1 MSDEKK
7 SLEERFEN
15 LESILTEM
23 EAEDVSLEKSFELYQ
38 KGLQEIKEANDM
50 ITEIET
56 AMQVINEQG
65 QLEDF

>member
-15 LESILTEM
+15 LESILNEM
-23 EAEDVSLEKSFELYQ
+23 EAEDVSLEKSFALYQ